1 MNERFKRIS
10 MELIDRGD
18 VKKCIVTSLKD
29 VEDIVKNVQLKKYIP
44 KLLNEGYTLEIL
56 AVAPFA
62 SVRKHYHPNCWE
74 IRINIDTFEYD
85 SVKIHK
91 YHEWLK
97 NNTNKEQY
105 YLCIK
110 GDSKLEMPN
119 IEEIIK
125 N

>member
-1 MNERFKRIS
+1 MNQRFKRIS

-29 VEDIVKNVQLKKYIP
+29 VEDIVKNVQLKKYIQ

-56 AVAPFA
+56 ALAPFA
-62 SVRKHYHPNCWE
+62 SIKKHYHLPDWE
-74 IRINIDTFEYD
+74 IRINIDTLEYD
-85 SVKIHK
+85 SVNRNE
-91 YHEWLK
+91 YHELLK
-97 NNTNKEQY
+97 NDTNKEQY

-110 GDSKLEMPN
+110 GNSELKMPN

>member
-1 MNERFKRIS
+1 MDKRFTQIPR
-10 MELIDRGD
+10 EFIDRGD
-18 VKKCIVTSLKD
+18 VKKCIVTSLKNI
-29 VEDIVKNVQLKKYIP
+29 EDIVKNASIKKYIQE
-44 KLLNEGYTLEIL
+44 LLDKGYTLELL
-56 AVAPFA
+56 ALAPFA
-62 SVRKHYHPNCWE
+62 SVKKHYHPNCWE